1 MQTVSTSEKYKSRG
15 PMLLQVRSKRKPNV
29 QEFHLQL
36 QPEKPQI
43 PVRSAMA
50 SAQAPSPG
58 FTAGSHYLARCHAKK
73 QPHTFL
79 SQIGLNGHVCFTCQS
94 LWKLVTLHLDLCRVP
109 DCALCQKFFS
119 LLLGILSVF
128 TQCSTQ
134 TFASLHCVLN

>member
-1 MQTVSTSEKYKSRG
+1 
-15 PMLLQVRSKRKPNV
+15 MLLQVRSKRKPNV